1 MTSPATHAPTPI
13 HHHSS
18 SSIPSPRRTFG
29 YKPPQPAFPTSQSN
43 PNLNLNLSSPI
54 PQRPSSS
61 ASSHSSSTINVTTGQ
76 SPYLH
81 APEPQRTRS
90 ASSASTEAFET
101 AATKAQAWLSTWS
114 PYKGEGRG
122 REFLSNTLNGVAG
135 VANTV
140 SHGIN
145 GAVTKGVQLSAEG
158 RKGMNRPASFS
169 AAGANEPIYP
179 SGSALA
185 TSPPEPTHTA
195 SMSAIPTA
203 STAKKPPQPANFS
216 RLGPQISP
224 PLEQQSLR
232 PPLGHP
238 TSSPANPNGHRRA
251 SSTAQG
257 LAHGSMLNPNHVR
270 TGSTSHTRSPSF
282 GAAMVTSLSR
292 SSSTA
297 TGGRSLTGKSQGMPY
312 KIGFQ
317 PAGVRSDRSEEFQD
331 ARRAAGEERD
341 KEEGRLGRRW
351 AKVSFTLLFFDA
363 WKLTFSSSTYIST
376 RLKVRH
382 RPYLP

>member
-1 MTSPATHAPTPI
+1 MISPATHAPSP
-13 HHHSS
+13 SPS
-18 SSIPSPRRTFG
+18 YPYSDIPSPRRTFG
-29 YKPPQPAFPTSQSN
+29 SKPQSPAFPTSQSN
-43 PNLNLNLSSPI
+43 PNLI
-54 PQRPSSS
+54 HRPSSV
-61 ASSHSSSTINVTTGQ
+61 ASSNSSRTATPVPQNGN

-90 ASSASTEAFET
+90 SSSASTEAFET

-135 VANTV
+135 VATTV

-145 GAVTKGVQLSAEG
+145 GAVNKGVQLSEQ

-169 AAGANEPIYP
+169 APGANEPIYP

-195 SMSAIPTA
+195 SMSAIPVTR
-203 STAKKPPQPANFS
+203 KPPQPANLS
-216 RLGPQISP
+216 RLGNGPPSP
-224 PLEQQSLR
+224 PDGSLR
-232 PPLGHP
+232 PPLPHP
-238 TSSPANPNGHRRA
+238 STSPAAPVGHRRT
-251 SSTAQG
+251 SSTAHT
-257 LAHGSMLNPNHVR
+257 LTHGSTLNPNHVR
-270 TGSTSHTRSPSF
+270 TGSTSHVRTPSF
-282 GAAMVTSLSR
+282 GATMQKSLSR

-297 TGGRSLTGKSQGMPY
+297 TGGRSLTGKSHGMPY

-351 AKVSFTLLFFDA
+351 AKVS
-363 WKLTFSSSTYIST
+363 SM
-376 RLKVRH
+376 
-382 RPYLP
+382 